1 MGLPISDI
9 GMYKILIF
17 RLWVDYVEVDGT
29 KKQIQNK

>member
-17 RLWVDYVEVDGT
+17 RLWVEYVEFDGT
-29 KKQIQNK
+29 KKTNSK